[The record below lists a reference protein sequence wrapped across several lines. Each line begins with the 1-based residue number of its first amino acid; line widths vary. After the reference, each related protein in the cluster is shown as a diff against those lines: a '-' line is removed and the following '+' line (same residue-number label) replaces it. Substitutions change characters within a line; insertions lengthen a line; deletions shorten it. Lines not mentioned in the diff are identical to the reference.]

1 MTIGE
6 RIAQLRKN
14 RSMSQFQ
21 LAKTL
26 NIATSTLGMY
36 ETNKRKPNMEML
48 EKLADFFG
56 VSIDYLLGR
65 STPDK
70 KHLEQE
76 IDLDKAIDNAM
87 SFDGKP
93 VTEHDRKMMKQLWK
107 AYMAGKE

>member
-1 MTIGE
+1 
-6 RIAQLRKN
+6 
-14 RSMSQFQ
+14 MSQFQ

-65 STPDK
+65 EASDK
-70 KHLEQE
+70 SD
-76 IDLDKAIDNAM
+76 IDLDRAIDNAM

>member
-56 VSIDYLLGR
+56 VSIDYLLCR
-65 STPDK
+65 ETSDK
-70 KHLEQE
+70 SN
-76 IDLDKAIDNAM
+76 IDLDRAIDNAM

>member
-1 MTIGE
+1 MAIGE

-65 STPDK
+65 KTTDK
-70 KHLEQE
+70 SD
-76 IDLDKAIDNAM
+76 IDLDKAIDESR

-93 VTEHDRKMMKQLWK
+93 ISDHD
-107 AYMAGKE
+107 KEVVKKILRGYFN